1 MNKNYTTYSKR
12 LLLSTLGGAA
22 LLLPFF
28 SGNISHAEK
37 DKKQVKVA
45 KKIEVETKHAQIA
58 RLAAGIIANH
68 HYQKAQFD
76 DSISKKLYQQYFK
89 KLDPQKYY
97 FTQADIDQFAE
108 YETKLDDD
116 VYSGNLD
123 FAYTL
128 YDLLKER
135 ATQYENFA
143 KVQLEKGFDFNKKE
157 EFFSNRAKAKWA
169 KDMTELRDIWRK
181 RVKSDVLYWRLVDK
195 ARKEQSEKNESK
207 KANKNNKDEKA
218 FYAKTPAQRV
228 IKRISMSRHYLT
240 DKDAFDVLQLFLSSL
255 TNIYDPHSDYMSPST
270 QSDFQVSMSL
280 SLVGI
285 GAVLQQDLNG
295 YTKIVKLIK
304 GGPAAKEKL
313 LKAGDKII
321 AVGQSKEE
329 QPVDIIDMPLNNVV
343 KLIRGKKNTDVYLT
357 VLPAEGTMK
366 PKVIKI
372 TRNKVEIKDSAA
384 SGKVLKLKDNQGKEV
399 NIGVINVP
407 SFYRNNAGFSR
418 GEDNFKSLS
427 RDVRNILEDFNKQNI
442 AGVILDLRL
451 NGGGSLEEAIDL
463 TGLFIEA
470 GPVVQIRGSKG
481 NITGAESR
489 SDEATFKKPIVILQS
504 KLSASASEIFAGAL
518 QDYKRAVLVGD
529 KTTHGKGTVQTV
541 FGLNPL
547 VRYVGLNFDA
557 GALKYTTAKFYRISG
572 GSTQNLGVSSDII
585 IPSFTAVISEGEK
598 DLDYALE
605 WDSISEQK
613 HKIYD
618 KDLAKKIAVLKKKSA
633 ERIKDSKKFQELEKE
648 IKRVEELKNK
658 TSISLNEKTRW
669 KEYKAEKDLEE
680 QQTKIF
686 KSAQNANK
694 DAENNEKDL
703 QLNEAE
709 KIIIDYLSL
718 INKKSK

>member
-1 MNKNYTTYSKR
+1 MNKDYNTFNRK
-12 LLLSTLGGAA
+12 LLLTTLGSAA

-28 SGNISHAEK
+28 ISNISKAEK
-37 DKKQVKVA
+37 TDKPAVS
-45 KKIEVETKHAQIA
+45 KKIQVETKHAQIA

-68 HYQKAQFD
+68 HYQKAKFD
-76 DSISKKLYQQYFK
+76 DDISKKLYQQYFK

-116 VYSGNLD
+116 VYAGKLD

-128 YDLLKER
+128 YELLTER
-135 ATQYENFA
+135 ATQYEDFA
-143 KVQLEKGFDFNKKE
+143 KVQLKKGFDFTKNEK
-157 EFFSNRAKAKWA
+157 FFSNRAKAKWA
-169 KDMTELRDIWRK
+169 KDMTELRDTWRK

-195 ARKEQSEKNESK
+195 ARKEQTEKNK
-207 KANKNNKDEKA
+207 KQNNNKDEKA
-218 FYAKTPAQRV
+218 FFAKSPSERV
-228 IKRISMSRHYLT
+228 LKRISMNRHYLT

-255 TNIYDPHSDYMSPST
+255 TNIYDPHSDYMSPSS
-270 QSDFQVSMSL
+270 QSDFQVTMSL

-313 LKAGDKII
+313 LKAGDRII
-321 AVGQSKEE
+321 AVAQNKDE
-329 QPVDIIDMPLNNVV
+329 QPVDVIDMPLNNVV
-343 KLIRGKKNTDVYLT
+343 KLIRGKKNTDVFLT
-357 VLPAEGTMK
+357 VLPAEGSMK

-372 TRNKVEIKDSAA
+372 TRNKVEIKDSGA
-384 SGKVLKLKDNQGKEV
+384 SGKIIIHKNAQGKDV
-399 NIGVINVP
+399 KIGIINVP

-418 GEDNFKSLS
+418 GDDNFKSLS
-427 RDVRNILEDFNKQNI
+427 RDVRKILGDFNKQNI

-481 NITGAESR
+481 NVTGAESR
-489 SDEATFKKPIVILQS
+489 SDDAIFKKPILVLQS

-518 QDYKRAVLVGD
+518 QDYKRAILVGD

-572 GSTQNLGVSSDII
+572 GSTQNLGVSSDIV
-585 IPSFTAVISEGEK
+585 IPSFTAVISQGEK

-605 WDSISEQK
+605 WDSITEQK
-613 HKIYD
+613 HKVYD
-618 KDLAKKIAVLKKKSA
+618 KNLGKKITILKKKSA
-633 ERIKDSKKFQELEKE
+633 QRIKDNSKFQKLKKEL
-648 IKRVEELKNK
+648 KRVEELKNK
-658 TSISLNEKTRW
+658 TSISLNEDTRW

-694 DAENNEKDL
+694 DDADKNENDL

-709 KIIIDYLSL
+709 NILIDYLNL
-718 INKKSK
+718 VNKKSK